1 MKILYPYIAKM
12 ATRYYDIGIELDI
25 VNSKLRII
33 EADLRFPG
41 PEEKCRQMLNIWLDI
56 DTSATWEKLCKALEE
71 KNLKVLA
78 KDIRE
83 KIHSM

>member
-1 MKILYPYIAKM
+1 M
-12 ATRYYDIGIELDI
+12 ATHYFVIGLELDI

-33 EADLRFPG
+33 QEDLRFPG
-41 PEEKCRQMLNIWLDI
+41 PEEKFQQMLNVWLDS
-56 DTSATWEKLCKALEE
+56 DTSATWEKLCKALERN
-71 KNLKVLA
+71 NLNTLA